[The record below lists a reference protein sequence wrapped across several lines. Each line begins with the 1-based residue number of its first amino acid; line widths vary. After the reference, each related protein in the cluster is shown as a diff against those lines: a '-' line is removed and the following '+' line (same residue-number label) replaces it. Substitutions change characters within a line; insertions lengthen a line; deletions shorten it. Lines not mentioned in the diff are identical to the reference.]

1 MNQLL
6 VQLLDET
13 ILSMFNYAH
22 NMDIKMT
29 NAYKS
34 EQLTVIILWI
44 KCITEITIMLQSNSW
59 PFQD

>member
-13 ILSMFNYAH
+13 ILSMFNYSH

-34 EQLTVIILWI
+34 EQ
-44 KCITEITIMLQSNSW
+44 
-59 PFQD
+59 